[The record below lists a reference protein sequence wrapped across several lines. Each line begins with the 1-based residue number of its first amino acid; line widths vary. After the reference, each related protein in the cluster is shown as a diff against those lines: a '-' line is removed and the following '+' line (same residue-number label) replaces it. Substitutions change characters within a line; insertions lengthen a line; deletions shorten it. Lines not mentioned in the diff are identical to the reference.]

1 MKKRSM
7 ALRFIL
13 CMLCLSVFLSALTGC
28 GNENTESSPSPTS
41 APTEAPSAES
51 AKLKYMRAGETYRIL
66 IWNTRKENDP
76 LTEEGISGDL
86 LRQSYQRMIDDYS
99 VTPLYIV
106 APGDWLSEAMTSA
119 YAGTPI
125 CDLMHIGGPFSL
137 PSLYTHGGEKGAILA
152 AISDFDIDFTDP
164 EYWNQTSQAVGTLEG
179 KQYVISQNYI
189 GLGAAA
195 LNIAT
200 LFNKSLIQKAGYTAE
215 QLYDWSNKGEW
226 TFDKFREVALAC
238 TDLDNGVYGTSVNNS
253 ALLISAM
260 VVSNG
265 SDMITKK
272 DGVDVFNMLDSK
284 ALAAVNYLVD
294 MARSDKSVYTDYT
307 ADEKTT
313 FSSGTAAMLVTYV
326 NRIYEKS
333 VQNMEDDIGVLMP
346 PKGPNAND
354 YISEL
359 NWFDG
364 YCVIKSCPNAAGA
377 IEFASLFLKPAY
389 AMSSSEQNDL
399 LTAQAEGFRM
409 DSASIEILK
418 KIPAI
423 SHTSSY
429 MLYWSAASESDTM
442 ASICAWQFNNFVDG
456 SLSPD
461 TYYASMEEKA
471 NSIIRATMQLKS

>member
-1 MKKRSM
+1 MKKRSI

-41 APTEAPSAES
+41 APTEAPSAAPAE
-51 AKLKYMRAGETYRIL
+51 AKYMQAGETYRIL

-86 LRQSYQRMIDDYS
+86 LRQSYQRMIDTYG

-106 APGDWLSEAMTSA
+106 APGDWLGEAMTSA
-119 YAGTPI
+119 YTGTPI

-152 AISDFDIDFTDP
+152 AISDFDIDFSDP

-200 LFNKSLIQKAGYTAE
+200 LFNKNLIQKGGYTPE
-215 QLYDWSNKGEW
+215 QLYNWSNNGEW
-226 TFDKFREVALAC
+226 TFDKFREVALNC
-238 TDLDNGVYGTSVNNS
+238 TDLDNNVYGTSVNNS

-260 VVSNG
+260 VVSNN
-265 SDMITKK
+265 SDMILKK
-272 DGVDVFNMLDSK
+272 DGVDTFNMLDSK
-284 ALAAVNYLVD
+284 ALTAVNYLVD
-294 MARSDKSVYTDYT
+294 MARNDKSVYTDYT

-333 VQNMEDDIGVLMP
+333 V
-346 PKGPNAND
+346 
-354 YISEL
+354 
-359 NWFDG
+359 
-364 YCVIKSCPNAAGA
+364 
-377 IEFASLFLKPAY
+377 
-389 AMSSSEQNDL
+389 
-399 LTAQAEGFRM
+399 
-409 DSASIEILK
+409 
-418 KIPAI
+418 
-423 SHTSSY
+423 
-429 MLYWSAASESDTM
+429 
-442 ASICAWQFNNFVDG
+442 
-456 SLSPD
+456 
-461 TYYASMEEKA
+461 
-471 NSIIRATMQLKS
+471 